1 MAQMESI
8 FCYNKTV
15 LIIWLYACFD
25 VLYCSLS
32 AGWLSCL
39 HALACLF
46 ACLSVSL
53 YCPICL
59 SSAYMDR
66 VAWNNTLITSDSL
79 KSVLNIVWQ
88 HRILTATDRKRNCDK
103 KTKSKRAEPT
113 ISMAISSAVASA
125 VRCFFYVLYGI
136 GNRYAVCML
145 IGGSVFSIPAAISPS
160 F

>member
-1 MAQMESI
+1 MSCLCVTFRDLYVFTAIYYYCCCCCCYYYYYYYLRKLLLVSGDYIAIHYEKITESSKTRCGIGLLCITERHIQCFHDNGSNDSI

-66 VAWNNTLITSDSL
+66 VA
-79 KSVLNIVWQ
+79 
-88 HRILTATDRKRNCDK
+88 
-103 KTKSKRAEPT
+103 
-113 ISMAISSAVASA
+113 
-125 VRCFFYVLYGI
+125 
-136 GNRYAVCML
+136 
-145 IGGSVFSIPAAISPS
+145 
-160 F
+160 